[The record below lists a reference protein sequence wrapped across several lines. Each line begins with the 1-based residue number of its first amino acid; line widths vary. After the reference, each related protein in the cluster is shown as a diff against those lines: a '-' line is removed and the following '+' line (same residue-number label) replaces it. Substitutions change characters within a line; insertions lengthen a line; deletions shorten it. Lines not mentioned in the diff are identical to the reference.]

1 MPQPTLRPA
10 DVAVAIQLCLSPE
23 LTYAALAYRIRLS
36 AGEVHNAVKRLEKAG
51 LVRPGTRETSRSR
64 LREFLIHGVQ
74 YAFPPEFGQ
83 EVRGVPTAHSAPPLA
98 TEFVSDTV
106 FVWPFVDGTVR
117 GQSLEPLY
125 PAAPELLRG
134 NPELYSALT
143 LVDTLRIG
151 QTRERKRATE
161 LLDIILR

>member
-10 DVAVAIQLCLSPE
+10 DVAVAIQLCFTPGLP
-23 LTYAALAYRIRLS
+23 YAALAHRVRLS
-36 AGEVHNAVKRLEKAG
+36 TGEVHNSVKRLAKAG
-51 LVRPGTRETSRSR
+51 LVLPGTRETSPSR
-64 LREFLIHGVQ
+64 LREFLVHGVQ
-74 YAFPPEFGQ
+74 YAFPPEFGP

-98 TEFVSDTV
+98 AQVANDTV
-106 FVWPFVDGTVR
+106 IVWPFVDGTVR

-134 NPELYSALT
+134 NPELYTALT

-151 QTRERKRATE
+151 QTRERKLATE
-161 LLDIILR
+161 LLDEILR